1 MLSTDIQIG
10 QIIKQKRQELGMT
23 QTELGQKMGV
33 GKTAVAKW
41 EAGKVKN
48 LKRDALPLL
57 ADILRISP
65 LALIGINEGDNK
77 IIATKRGTVCLNPTE
92 KVVLKKYRQLD
103 TDDQEEVV
111 AIIDMKLAKASKRVK
126 KEGVV

>member
-57 ADILRISP
+57 ANILRISP
-65 LALIGINEGDNK
+65 LALIGINEDDNK
-77 IIATKRGTVCLNPTE
+77 ITKRLNSIE
-92 KVVLKKYRQLD
+92 EVLLKKYRQLD
-103 TDDQEEVV
+103 TDDQEEVI
-111 AIIDMKLAKASKRVK
+111 AIIDMKLAKANRKVVE
-126 KEGVV
+126 KERIV

>member
-57 ADILRISP
+57 ANILRISP
-65 LALIGINEGDNK
+65 LALIGINEDDNK
-77 IIATKRGTVCLNPTE
+77 ITKRLNSIE
-92 KVVLKKYRQLD
+92 EVLLKKYRQLD
-103 TDDQEEVV
+103 TDDQEEVI
-111 AIIDMKLAKASKRVK
+111 AIIDMKLAKANKKVAE
-126 KEGVV
+126 KEGLA

>member
-57 ADILRISP
+57 ANILRISP
-65 LALIGINEGDNK
+65 LALIGINEDDNK
-77 IIATKRGTVCLNPTE
+77 ITKRLNSIE
-92 KVVLKKYRQLD
+92 EVLLKKYRQLD
-103 TDDQEEVV
+103 TDDQEEVI
-111 AIIDMKLAKASKRVK
+111 AIIDMKLAKANK
-126 KEGVV
+126 KVAEKERIV